1 MSSKIRISDEM
12 TELIN
17 DFQAKLNSY
26 GLRVTRTKAS
36 AILAWFASRS
46 FNNGD
51 NEIKIKILKPSGYR
65 ELKKSVISKQ
75 RKS

>member
-1 MSSKIRISDEM
+1 MSEIARISNEM
-12 TELIN
+12 TELID

-26 GLRVTRTKAS
+26 GLNVTKTKAS

-46 FNNGD
+46 FSNGN

-65 ELKKSVISKQ
+65 ELRKTVIKRKKK
-75 RKS
+75 